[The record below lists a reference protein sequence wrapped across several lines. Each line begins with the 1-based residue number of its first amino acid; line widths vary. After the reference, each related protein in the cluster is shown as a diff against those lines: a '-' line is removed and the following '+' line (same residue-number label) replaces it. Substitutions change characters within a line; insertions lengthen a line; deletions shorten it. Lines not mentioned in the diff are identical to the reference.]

1 MALKRFYKICAVEHT
16 DDGHAV
22 TLDGRSIK
30 TPGKAP
36 LVLPSKP
43 LADVVAGEWEA
54 QDEEIDTGSMP
65 MTQFASTA
73 VDRVVPRRDTVIDDI
88 AAYGRTDLLCYRAEH
103 PAALV
108 ERQAAVWQPL
118 LDWAALRYDAPL
130 LVTGGVIP
138 VDQPDNSLAAV
149 RTAVAESDDF
159 ALSGLYSLTV
169 ACGSVVLALAVRE
182 SEIEPEAAYAASQ
195 LDETWQVEQWGSDP
209 EAESRRE
216 RLRTDIH
223 AAARYLA
230 LLRA

>member
-1 MALKRFYKICAVEHT
+1 MGI
-16 DDGHAV
+16 G
-22 TLDGRSIK
+22 
-30 TPGKAP
+30 
-36 LVLPSKP
+36 
-43 LADVVAGEWEA
+43 
-54 QDEEIDTGSMP
+54 EEIVSQGDEIVTDSMP

-103 PAALV
+103 PTALV
-108 ERQAAVWQPL
+108 ERQGAVWQPL

-138 VDQPDNSLAAV
+138 VDQPENSLAAV
-149 RTAVAESDDF
+149 RAAVAESDDY

-169 ACGSVVLALAVRE
+169 ASGSVVLALAVRDE
-182 SEIEPEAAYAASQ
+182 EIEAEAAFAASQ
-195 LDETWQVEQWGSDP
+195 LDETWQAEQWGSDP

-216 RLRTDIH
+216 RLCTDFL
-223 AAARYLA
+223 AAARFLV

>member
-1 MALKRFYKICAVEHT
+1 MALKRFYKVCAVEST
-16 DDGHAV
+16 AGGLAV

-30 TPGKAP
+30 TPGKVP
-36 LVLPSKP
+36 LTLPSKP
-43 LADVVAGEWEA
+43 LAEAVAEEWAA
-54 QDEEIDTGSMP
+54 QGDEIDADSMP
-65 MTQFASTA
+65 MMQLASTA

-108 ERQAAVWQPL
+108 ERQGALWQPL

-138 VDQPDNSLAAV
+138 VDQPENSMAAV

-182 SEIEPEAAYAASQ
+182 NEIDPEAACAASQ
-195 LDETWQVEQWGSDP
+195 LDETWQAEQWGSDP
-209 EAESRRE
+209 EAEARQE

-223 AAARYLA
+223 AAARFLT

>member
-1 MALKRFYKICAVEHT
+1 MALKRFYKVCAVEST
-16 DDGHAV
+16 GDGHAV

-36 LVLPSKP
+36 LIVPSKP
-43 LADVVAGEWEA
+43 LADVVAGEWDA
-54 QDEEIDTGSMP
+54 QGDEIVTDSMP

-103 PAALV
+103 PTALV
-108 ERQAAVWQPL
+108 ERQGAVWQPL
-118 LDWAALRYDAPL
+118 LDWAALRFDAPL

-138 VDQPDNSLAAV
+138 VDQPENSLAAV
-149 RTAVAESDDF
+149 RAAVAESDDY

-169 ACGSVVLALAVRE
+169 ASGSVVLALAVRE
-182 SEIEPEAAYAASQ
+182 EEIEAEAAFAASQ
-195 LDETWQVEQWGSDP
+195 LDETWQAEQWGSDP

-216 RLRTDIH
+216 RLRTDFL
-223 AAARYLA
+223 AAAQFLG

>member
-1 MALKRFYKICAVEHT
+1 MALKRFYKVCAVESA

-36 LVLPSKP
+36 LIVPSKP
-43 LADVVAGEWEA
+43 LADVVADEWDA
-54 QDEEIDTGSMP
+54 QGDVIDTDSMP

-73 VDRVVPRRDTVIDDI
+73 VDRVVPRRDAVIDDI
-88 AAYGRTDLLCYRAEH
+88 AAFGRTDLLCYRAEH
-103 PAALV
+103 PTALV
-108 ERQAAVWQPL
+108 ARQGAIWQPL

-130 LVTGGVIP
+130 LVTGGIIP
-138 VDQPDNSLAAV
+138 VDQPENSLAAV
-149 RTAVAESDDF
+149 RAAVAESDDY

-169 ACGSVVLALAVRE
+169 ACGSIVLALAVRE
-182 SEIEPEAAYAASQ
+182 KEIEAEAAFAASQ
-195 LDETWQVEQWGSDP
+195 LDETWQAEQWGSDP

-223 AAARYLA
+223 AAAQFLA